1 MKKTLAV
8 LMCILMAVSCS
19 LAAADSAQKEDYTV
33 VTVNGAFSIRGI
45 TPEGY
50 HLADTQN
57 MDTTIW
63 ASFTSDDPSK
73 PYFDLIISFL
83 EEYANV
89 GRLNDLSEEEAT
101 SRPFFDE
108 LTPVYPSR
116 RMSLEAQSGPS
127 VPSLRLIDLIA
138 PLGFGQRALL
148 LCPPDTGKRE
158 LMADYARMIC
168 SNYPDVTVLILLI
181 DITPEDVTAF
191 RESVP
196 CPVLASTFD
205 QAPEAHLRAIAG
217 MEQFRNP

>member
-50 HLADTQN
+50 YLADTKN

-89 GRLNDLSEEEAT
+89 GRLNDLSEEEMKDMVEGD
-101 SRPFFDE
+101 PD
-108 LTPVYPSR
+108 
-116 RMSLEAQSGPS
+116 
-127 VPSLRLIDLIA
+127 LREKIDIMETDYGTKVMILRSND
-138 PLGFGQRALL
+138 P
-148 LCPPDTGKRE
+148 
-158 LMADYARMIC
+158 MNDYAC
-168 SNYPDVTVLILLI
+168 FVTIYKGYEVGLNLF
-181 DITPEDVTAF
+181 PGMESEDVLTDEQIRLAMKF
-191 RESVP
+191 LSDLDFVP
-196 CPVLASTFD
+196 MGT
-205 QAPEAHLRAIAG
+205 G
-217 MEQFRNP
+217 N